1 MKKALSLL
9 LAVVMVMSLVACG
22 GNNTA
27 NNTGK
32 EETGKTETPGS
43 DFGDKS
49 QGVVIGGDKTEDKN
63 SEVKAE
69 YASEIT
75 LAGWGSIATL
85 DPGEAWNASREAY
98 QRLVYDTLLYH
109 DDTTGEIT
117 MQLAKSVE
125 WDNDDCTRVHVV
137 LRDDIVFSNGEKLTA
152 ADVEF
157 SIGRNTYSSV
167 TSFYD
172 NCEIVN
178 DYELYINLKKPC
190 SGFMPILSRA
200 CCAVVCKSEAEKHP
214 DGLAL
219 IGSGPYVY
227 DMDSFV
233 AGNSITLV
241 RNDKFWGE
249 KNPTEKIKLV
259 HIADP
264 SAAAVALK
272 NGEINFFQ
280 NFNDVDLVGLKA
292 TDDIEIAEY
301 TSTNFVYMGWND
313 RRDSTSLTEEEKNFR
328 RAVACAINK
337 EDIVAGLGGG
347 AVMTSLWPFDHPA
360 HIANESDY
368 EHDLSYNP
376 EKAKEY
382 LAAAGG
388 KTEFTCWVTTDRAWC
403 KLAAQVAQE
412 YLKQVGITMN
422 IEETDGTGFSA
433 MSKWDRDVN
442 EIECHI
448 FSNLFVMESV
458 NWNYY
463 TVGSGVNRPLLA
475 DPEATAALE
484 AAQATADAD
493 KKNEYYQTMQRENHE
508 NVTWLPLVWRKMN
521 FGYTKGLQNFEAT
534 ASPTWQMRGI
544 CLRTN

>member
-172 NCEIVN
+172 SCEIVN
-178 DYELYINLKKPC
+178 DYELYINLKKPTASFINC
-190 SGFMPILSRA
+190 ARGDLIVEEDLIRA
-200 CCAVVCKSEAEKHP
+200 LREAQEHKGPSVVVAYTPCVAHGIKAGMANVQSEMKRAVDAGYWTLYRYNPNAEKP
-214 DGLAL
+214 MT
-219 IGSGPYVY
+219 V
-227 DMDSFV
+227 DS
-233 AGNSITLV
+233 
-241 RNDKFWGE
+241 K
-249 KNPTEKIKLV
+249 KPT
-259 HIADP
+259 
-264 SAAAVALK
+264 
-272 NGEINFFQ
+272 
-280 NFNDVDLVGLKA
+280 
-292 TDDIEIAEY
+292 
-301 TSTNFVYMGWND
+301 M
-313 RRDSTSLTEEEKNFR
+313 
-328 RAVACAINK
+328 
-337 EDIVAGLGGG
+337 
-347 AVMTSLWPFDHPA
+347 
-360 HIANESDY
+360 DY
-368 EHDLSYNP
+368 EEFLDGEVRYASLRRTFP
-376 EKAKEY
+376 ENAETLFRAAKADSGARYEKY
-382 LAAAGG
+382 
-388 KTEFTCWVTTDRAWC
+388 K
-403 KLAAQVAQE
+403 
-412 YLKQVGITMN
+412 
-422 IEETDGTGFSA
+422 A
-433 MSKWDRDVN
+433 MER
-442 EIECHI
+442 
-448 FSNLFVMESV
+448 L
-458 NWNYY
+458 
-463 TVGSGVNRPLLA
+463 
-475 DPEATAALE
+475 
-484 AAQATADAD
+484 
-493 KKNEYYQTMQRENHE
+493 
-508 NVTWLPLVWRKMN
+508 
-521 FGYTKGLQNFEAT
+521 
-534 ASPTWQMRGI
+534 
-544 CLRTN
+544 